1 LPLQVRAGYAFATDS
16 SGKIHTGTN
25 PAARADA
32 LRRVPQWLAR

>member
-1 LPLQVRAGYAFATDS
+1 VRSGYAFS
-16 SGKIHTGTN
+16 SDGSGRIHTGSN